1 MIDPTS
7 IHMKTHMFFY
17 LHQSKLNDIAHDSM
31 QKRNNFSI
39 FLPIII
45 SSQNWIQESKKYEE
59 EKTLFLL
66 GFDFFLFS
74 PLSLHNI
81 LLLCFF
87 HVEFNFHINR
97 KIIFLLLFWFVEEAK
112 RKYEEQKS
120 WIVIIEWERKNK
132 VFVWQS
138 CWKFAAPML
147 S

>member
-66 GFDFFLFS
+66 GFEFFLFS
-74 PLSLHNI
+74 PLSLYIIYYYCVFSMLNLIFI
-81 LLLCFF
+81 LIGKLYFCSYSDLLKKQKENMRSRK
-87 HVEFNFHINR
+87 VE
-97 KIIFLLLFWFVEEAK
+97 L
-112 RKYEEQKS
+112 
-120 WIVIIEWERKNK
+120 
-132 VFVWQS
+132 
-138 CWKFAAPML
+138 
-147 S
+147 